1 MILIII
7 GAIAIFGSFLGN
19 FNVVAFVVGVILI
32 AVGFKLQ
39 RDSEKIID
47 KSTRGIERVKTD
59 LSPVGG
65 ARRELT
71 ALLKKEI
78 NESGGLWTVYYDAK
92 NAPDRIQITNRD
104 GVRRNFILGDYGFSD
119 LGSAAGDI
127 FYRIAD
133 DMGGEVTM
141 DREMI
146 NDTPGSGGGY
156 IWTGDGI
163 AVEGGHRT
171 DRYELRSITVR
182 SNEQIQEQKKAL
194 ENQRKRYKAQESNK
208 KRLY

>member
-39 RDSEKIID
+39 RDSEKILN
-47 KSTRGIERVKTD
+47 KSYRRVERVKND

-78 NESGGLWTVYYDAK
+78 NESGGLWTVYYNV

-104 GVRRNFILGDYGFSD
+104 GVRRSFILKDYGFSD
-119 LGSAAGDI
+119 MGSADVDI
-127 FYRIAD
+127 LYRIAD

-141 DREMI
+141 DRVMI
-146 NDTPGSGGGY
+146 DDTPASGGGY
-156 IWTGDGI
+156 IWTGGGI
-163 AVEGGHRT
+163 ALEGGHRT
-171 DRYELRSITVR
+171 GRSKLRSITVR
-182 SNEQIQEQKKAL
+182 SNKQIQEQKKAL
-194 ENQRKRYKAQESNK
+194 ENIRKRHEAQKSDK

>member
-1 MILIII
+1 MILIIL

-78 NESGGLWTVYYDAK
+78 NESGGLWTVYYDVK

-104 GVRRNFILGDYGFSD
+104 GVRRSFILEDYGFPV

-127 FYRIAD
+127 FDRIAD
-133 DMGGEVTM
+133 DMGGEVKI
-141 DREMI
+141 DRVMLD
-146 NDTPGSGGGY
+146 DTPASGGGY

-163 AVEGGHRT
+163 AIEGGHRNNH
-171 DRYELRSITVR
+171 YEVRSITVR
-182 SNEQIQEQKKAL
+182 SNKQIQEQKKAF
-194 ENQRKRYKAQESNK
+194 ENERNRHEAQQSNK